1 VQPLADAP
9 LPPLAHPNARRLARR
24 AAVSRPAARQLAVLA
39 GLVAAGLAATWPRA
53 TYLMTGQVP
62 DRSDEGTYIWDFWW
76 VAHQVTH
83 LGNPWFTRDM
93 AAPVGAP
100 LGFHVLMPLAGLLMT
115 PVTLAVGAVF
125 AFNLMCVI
133 MPGLLSYAMY
143 RAARLWVPSQPAA
156 ITAGALF
163 GLSANLAWRSMYH
176 LNIAAGVV
184 FIPVALEAAVR
195 LRREPS
201 RRQALVLGL
210 VLGTWELVDQEMT
223 ILVVILTALVLVPW
237 LVCRP
242 SAAKLAA
249 AALAGLAGLLLAGPQ
264 LAAMAGQ
271 LRAGDATLTSGR
283 LVLSYLHYAVGLP
296 QVFGPSPRVA
306 AFGLKSLGA
315 VFYSGKT
322 GEGLSTFGLV
332 LTAMAVLGLA
342 VSWRRRSSWL
352 LMLGW
357 LGCAAL
363 ALGPALWIGSRE
375 YVPFAGLMDGR
386 AVSMIM
392 PYTWFVR
399 IPGLGDFREACR
411 FTLLGMVP
419 AAVLAGIAV
428 DWLRR
433 RAAPLLV
440 VVLAL
445 AVLEAG
451 WTGDLSVSPASQQVP
466 AVSARLPALDGP
478 IAADHSNSVVVD
490 VPYGLWGG
498 LGLYGAWL
506 RPQALALATA
516 DGHPRGEAYLASVPL
531 PTSTGIK
538 EHPFYAR
545 LVDTQ
550 RGKRTS
556 AAELAAARADA
567 RRIGIGWVVVWQW
580 TAPVVWYLTHTGFR
594 FDYTAYGVS
603 VYRRSG

>member
-201 RRQALVLGL
+201 RRQAPEVSGRIETA
-210 VLGTWELVDQEMT
+210 VGNVQD
-223 ILVVILTALVLVPW
+223 IALVL
-237 LVCRP
+237 
-242 SAAKLAA
+242 KLPELGQSRRADRA
-249 AALAGLAGLLLAGPQ
+249 VAFDGADEENVGGLL
-264 LAAMAGQ
+264 
-271 LRAGDATLTSGR
+271 RR
-283 LVLSYLHYAVGLP
+283 L
-296 QVFGPSPRVA
+296 
-306 AFGLKSLGA
+306 
-315 VFYSGKT
+315 
-322 GEGLSTFGLV
+322 
-332 LTAMAVLGLA
+332 
-342 VSWRRRSSWL
+342 
-352 LMLGW
+352 
-357 LGCAAL
+357 
-363 ALGPALWIGSRE
+363 
-375 YVPFAGLMDGR
+375 
-386 AVSMIM
+386 
-392 PYTWFVR
+392 
-399 IPGLGDFREACR
+399 REA
-411 FTLLGMVP
+411 
-419 AAVLAGIAV
+419 
-428 DWLRR
+428 
-433 RAAPLLV
+433 V
-440 VVLAL
+440 VAH
-445 AVLEAG
+445 
-451 WTGDLSVSPASQQVP
+451 PK
-466 AVSARLPALDGP
+466 R
-478 IAADHSNSVVVD
+478 
-490 VPYGLWGG
+490 
-498 LGLYGAWL
+498 
-506 RPQALALATA
+506 RPQAYGPELIDASLIAPPAAPVPPGILRIPAIAEGEPMVARQLAFEIGSAAVEEVVVVGA
-516 DGHPRGEAYLASVPL
+516 DHAGVVEVHDHDRRLMEPVD
-531 PTSTGIK
+531 PTLRKHRKQSERRAPI
-538 EHPFYAR
+538 PVA
-545 LVDTQ
+545 Q
-550 RGKRTS
+550 RGQQGARMPGRVKRGMNDEEIEFAS
-556 AAELAAARADA
+556 PELHQRAHESARAESA
-567 RRIGIGWVVVWQW
+567 RRKTLPLDSGPIEFGLIGRSPREQDVGPDLQNSQR
-580 TAPVVWYLTHTGFR
+580 TLLKSGFP
-594 FDYTAYGVS
+594 S
-603 VYRRSG
+603 VR